1 MADRPPTRRK
11 KTRTPLGP
19 LAPIELDRIYI
30 RDLAARC
37 IVGINPDERVNKQD
51 VVINLTLH
59 ADLRKAGRTDDIA
72 DTVDYKAVKQ
82 KVLALVEGSSFML
95 VERLAEAIAETCLA
109 QAGVRRAE
117 VLVEKPAALR
127 FARTVGVEIVRARP
141 GEKGGPA

>member
-1 MADRPPTRRK
+1 MP
-11 KTRTPLGP
+11 KTP
-19 LAPIELDRIYI
+19 LAPLAPRELDRIHI
-30 RDLAARC
+30 RDLTARC
-37 IVGINPDERVNKQD
+37 IVGINPDERVSKQD

-95 VERLAEAIAETCLA
+95 VERLAEAIAEVCLA
-109 QAGVRRAE
+109 QAGVRRVR

-127 FARTVGVEIVRARP
+127 FARTVGVEIVRACPVGEGPVGEGRP
-141 GEKGGPA
+141 A